1 MSIYGGFSSRQIEE
15 QYNNALVRLL
25 QLLQN
30 QLLVWLDLRGEEDEG
45 VMHFAHCFNRVV
57 SKLRSLEER
66 KYLPPKFSMAVG
78 PLAAKLEQFVVD
90 GTGVVD
96 YPKDF

>member
-1 MSIYGGFSSRQIEE
+1 M
-15 QYNNALVRLL
+15 RLL

-30 QLLVWLDLRGEEDEG
+30 QLLVWLDVRAEDEG
-45 VMHFAHCFNRVV
+45 LMHFAHCFNRVV

-90 GTGVVD
+90 GTGATGVVD